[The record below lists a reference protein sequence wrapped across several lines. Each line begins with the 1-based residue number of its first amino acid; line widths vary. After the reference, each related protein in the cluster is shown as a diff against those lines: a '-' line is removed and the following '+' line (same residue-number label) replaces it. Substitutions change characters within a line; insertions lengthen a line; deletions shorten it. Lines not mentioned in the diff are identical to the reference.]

1 MASADQDSGL
11 FSHRLTYLV
20 YTTIYNCMLD
30 HLSDSVTSYLRYPK
44 LLLFLVILQNDLW
57 ESYNRY
63 DDKHATNP
71 GSVFEHL

>member
-20 YTTIYNCMLD
+20 YTTVCWIVCPILLPHIYDN
-30 HLSDSVTSYLRYPK
+30 PK
-44 LLLFLVILQNDLW
+44 MLLFLVILQNDLW

-63 DDKHATNP
+63 DDKHASNP
-71 GSVFEHL
+71 GSVFEYL